1 MMKNF
6 NFISILYLT
15 TLVGCQS
22 KAPIFSGD
30 KAFNHLIKQCDFG
43 PRNPGSVGHKK
54 AFDYY
59 LSTFKSLADTAFS
72 QPFKDKMPRT
82 GAEVQMNNIIA
93 RFNTESQKQIVISA
107 HWDTRPWAE
116 NSSSIMRK
124 NSPII
129 GANDGA
135 SGVAVIIELA
145 SIFDKNPPP
154 FGINLVLFDAEDYGV
169 PGDNWTYCIGSQY
182 FAHNLP
188 IPYPEYSINIDMI
201 ADRQPEFFIERI
213 SYQQNASLV
222 LELWELSEKLGL
234 KAFKKEA
241 KHAVFDDHV
250 PLYEI
255 AGIPSINIIDFDFPN
270 DRVNYHHT
278 HNDIVQNCSPEGLRQ
293 VGTLLVNHIYNSGEK

>member
-1 MMKNF
+1 
-6 NFISILYLT
+6 
-15 TLVGCQS
+15 
-22 KAPIFSGD
+22 
-30 KAFNHLIKQCDFG
+30 
-43 PRNPGSVGHKK
+43 
-54 AFDYY
+54 
-59 LSTFKSLADTAFS
+59 
-72 QPFKDKMPRT
+72 MPRT

>member
-1 MMKNF
+1 MKNL
-6 NFISILYLT
+6 NFISVLYLIAIA
-15 TLVGCQS
+15 GCQS

-30 KAFNHLIKQCDFG
+30 NAFNYLVKQCDFG
-43 PRNPGSVGHKK
+43 PRDPGSAGHKK

-59 LSTFKSLADTAFS
+59 LSSFKSLADTAYS
-72 QPFKDKMPRT
+72 QAFKDKMPRT
-82 GAEVQMNNIIA
+82 GVEVEMNNVIA
-93 RFNTESQKQIVISA
+93 RFNTESPKQIVISA

-116 NSSSIMRK
+116 NSISIMRR

-145 SIFDKNPPP
+145 NILSKRPPP
-154 FGINLVLFDAEDYGV
+154 FGVNLVLFDAEDYGV

-182 FAHNLP
+182 FARNLP

-222 LELWELSEKLGL
+222 MDLWELSEKLGL
-234 KAFKKEA
+234 KAFKKQA

-255 AGIPSINIIDFDFPN
+255 AGIPAINIIDFDYPN

-278 HNDIVQNCSPEGLRQ
+278 HNDIVKNCSPEGMRQ
-293 VGTLLVNHIYNSGEK
+293 VGTLLVNHIYNSNGK